1 MDPHVTYTNA
11 ITALTPA
18 TVRVPMHF
26 DTDAECLRA
35 ALRVS
40 AADLERVR
48 IVRVRNTL
56 ALDRFVAS
64 AAYADEVAQR
74 SDLEVIS
81 PAEPWTLTA
90 DGNFDKGRDLLS
102 GDLAA

>member
-1 MDPHVTYTNA
+1 
-11 ITALTPA
+11 
-18 TVRVPMHF
+18 MHF

-35 ALRVS
+35 AVRVS
-40 AADLERVR
+40 AADPERVR

-74 SDLEVIS
+74 SDLGVLS
-81 PAEPWTLTA
+81 PPGPWTLTA
-90 DGNFDKGRDLLS
+90 EGNFDADRDLL
-102 GDLAA
+102 GGPAAA